1 MPSTAAVDNRD
12 PVNCSSLLPHWHL
25 GSPVSRGWAKI
36 TADYIYPRDKSCFW
50 SGSYQVDS
58 QLTHESLLFP
68 RFRKGPRHNESLIKC
83 QSNNFLESH
92 ACLTLSFFFF
102 NLEENQVGATNH
114 LWASVGAHY
123 QSSESVTQAS
133 SSPQLHLAPCALAK
147 EDSCSCGLV
156 VTQSQEVPPRR
167 LCHQMNRKRTFL
179 LQSH

>member
-1 MPSTAAVDNRD
+1 MP
-12 PVNCSSLLPHWHL
+12 
-25 GSPVSRGWAKI
+25 
-36 TADYIYPRDKSCFW
+36 YPF
-50 SGSYQVDS
+50 
-58 QLTHESLLFP
+58 
-68 RFRKGPRHNESLIKC
+68 I
-83 QSNNFLESH
+83 
-92 ACLTLSFFFF
+92 FFF

-179 LQSH
+179 LQSHQCRLPRQRAPTCRPQLGQGAQPCFLYCGSHQPPPPCFACLVDMGLLESEGKISHILSGGLSLDSWGTQG